1 MTDPTEDIRRIWS
14 TVLGTEVQ
22 DTDVNFFDAGGHSLL
37 VMVLQEHLE
46 ELAMREIALE
56 DLFDHPTIRAQAA
69 LLTAGPDAA
78 AGAAVDAGLG
88 ARARSQLL
96 GRNRSET
103 AEDRA

>member
-56 DLFDHPTIRAQAA
+56 DLFEHPTIRAQAG
-69 LLTAGPDAA
+69 LLAAGPATGAA
-78 AGAAVDAGLG
+78 ADAGLG
-88 ARARSQLL
+88 ARVRSQLL
-96 GRNRSET
+96 GRNRSE
-103 AEDRA
+103 AVEDRA

>member
-14 TVLGTEVQ
+14 TVLGTEVH

-46 ELAMREIALE
+46 ELAAREIALE
-56 DLFDHPTIRAQAA
+56 DLFEHPTIRAQAG
-69 LLTAGPDAA
+69 LLAAGP
-78 AGAAVDAGLG
+78 AGAAADAGLG

-103 AEDRA
+103 AEDRT

>member
-14 TVLGTEVQ
+14 TVLGTEVR

-69 LLTAGPDAA
+69 LLAAGPDA
-78 AGAAVDAGLG
+78 AAVDAGLG

-103 AEDRA
+103 VEDRA

>member
-22 DTDVNFFDAGGHSLL
+22 DIDVNFFDAGGHSLL

-46 ELAMREIALE
+46 ELAVREIALE
-56 DLFDHPTIRAQAA
+56 DLFEHPTIRAQAG
-69 LLTAGPDAA
+69 LLAGGPAT
-78 AGAAVDAGLG
+78 GAVPDAGLG
-88 ARARSQLL
+88 ARDRSQLL

-103 AEDRA
+103 VEDRA